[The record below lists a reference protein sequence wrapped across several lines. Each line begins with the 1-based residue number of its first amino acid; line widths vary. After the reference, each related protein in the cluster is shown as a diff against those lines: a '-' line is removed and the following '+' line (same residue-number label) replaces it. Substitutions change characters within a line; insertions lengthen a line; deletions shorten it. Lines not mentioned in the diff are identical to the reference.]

1 MEAAIV
7 LWEQAVRRPVR
18 RRPVVTEKAHIAGRG
33 SMHVYGMGGEE
44 GEGIVEKL
52 HCVGQHACRG
62 K

>member
-33 SMHVYGMGGEE
+33 SMCMGWGER
-44 GEGIVEKL
+44 
-52 HCVGQHACRG
+52 RG
-62 K
+62 RG